1 MPSLTK
7 PAPVTVR
14 CTRCGAEFPPKADT
28 CPKCGRA
35 AGWQSSRVTLTVTV
49 LLVFAGF
56 GFTQYFV
63 NLHRATEFS
72 LANRWS
78 TRGQQAMQAG
88 LPAVAADDYRTALS
102 YDPENRGYRLHLAQ
116 ALLAANRLNEARAHL
131 ISLWEQ
137 EPANGDVNLTLAR
150 LYAKRGDL
158 ANATRYYSNAIN
170 GIWGDDTRQ
179 QRVTVRFELSNYLM
193 QQHRLTQAQ
202 SELMALLADPPP
214 DPAGQLRLGQ
224 LLLQVNEPEHT
235 LEIDN
240 AVLAKDPGNAD
251 AYFQKAQALLAQDKF
266 VEAERALADAVE
278 YNPNSAAARQQLE
291 LIREVLRLDPSLP
304 GLSRT
309 GRADRAISAFQSAW
323 QRLNNCASH
332 LGMAF
337 AKSDGTAP
345 PGSSTAASQS
355 GAPKTTAAAPPGVLQ
370 RLYESGV
377 PIQAGATDKNLR
389 EDSDALESTMQ
400 YVFEVERTTAPV
412 CSQMNLTDQALLML
426 AQRETEAQK

>member
-1 MPSLTK
+1 MPLLTK
-7 PAPVTVR
+7 PAPAMVR
-14 CTRCGAEFPPKADT
+14 CTRCGAEFLSKADT

-78 TRGQQAMQAG
+78 SRGQQAMQAG

-137 EPANGDVNLTLAR
+137 EPADGDVNLTLAR

-179 QRVTVRFELSNYLM
+179 QRVAVRFELSNYLM
-193 QQHRLTQAQ
+193 QQHKLTQAQ
-202 SELMALLADPPP
+202 SELMALLADAPS

-240 AVLAKDPGNAD
+240 AVLVKDHANAD
-251 AYFQKAQALLAQDKF
+251 AYIQKAQALLSQKKF
-266 VEAERALADAVE
+266 VDAERALASAVE
-278 YNPNSAAARQQLE
+278 YDPKSVDARRQLE
-291 LIREVLRLDPSLP
+291 LIREVLRFDTSLV
-304 GLSRT
+304 GLSRS
-309 GRADRAISAFQSAW
+309 GRADRAMSAFQSAL
-323 QRLNNCASH
+323 QRLNNCASQ
-332 LGMAF
+332 LGVTF

-345 PGSSTAASQS
+345 GSSTTASPS
-355 GAPKTTAAAPPGVLQ
+355 SPLTTSPAAAPDVLQ
-370 RLYESGV
+370 QLYDSGV
-377 PIQAGATDKNLR
+377 RRQAGVTEKNLQ

-400 YVFEVERTTAPV
+400 YVFEVERATAPV

-426 AQRETEAQK
+426 AQCETEAQK